1 MNKKLIL
8 ATVLSV
14 FFSINFSY
22 AGELLSREAINYYN
36 EGVREQEKGNLYAAD
51 YAYHKAILLNLDVV
65 NLKSLLNNYGV
76 MYLQLEDL
84 KNAENFFNQA
94 LGIDSNYRIA
104 QLNLGLIYDK
114 KDNRLKA
121 LEYWLKIL
129 NIDLNKLKP
138 KNFIIFD
145 KADYSVNDTIFADP
159 LNLLTQK
166 YILNNLG
173 IFYGQKDDL
182 KSAEENFK
190 KALKLDSNYRTAQL
204 NLGLVYER
212 RQDKLNALEYWLKG
226 FNIKIEELKPKN
238 FILEQ
243 QLKIK
248 DTK

>member
-8 ATVLSV
+8 VTVLSV

-22 AGELLSREAINYYN
+22 AGELIAREAVNYYN
-36 EGVREQEKGNLYAAD
+36 EGVSEQERGNLYTAD
-51 YAYHKAILLNLDVV
+51 YAYHKAILLNLDVIY
-65 NLKSLLNNYGV
+65 LKSILNNYGV

-94 LGIDSNYRIA
+94 LGIDPDYRIA

-114 KDNRLKA
+114 KDDKLKA

-129 NIDLNKLKP
+129 NIDLNTIKP

-173 IFYGQKDDL
+173 IFYFQKDDL

-190 KALKLDSNYRTAQL
+190 KALKLDNNYRTAQL
-204 NLGLVYER
+204 NLGLVYEK
-212 RQDKLNALEYWLKG
+212 RQDKLNSLEYWLKA
-226 FNIKIEELKPKN
+226 FNIKIEELKPKS
-238 FILEQ
+238 FILEKQ
-243 QLKIK
+243 VKIK